1 MGEEAITEEEE
12 RLLALLES
20 SHTFPCVFT
29 FKLIYRSEAGVEER
43 LVKTISSAAGVEDA
57 VAPTQ
62 RRESAAGRFTS
73 LTLDL
78 PVEDAKDVLQLYRVI
93 REQEEV
99 VSYF

>member
-1 MGEEAITEEEE
+1 MDEESITEEEE

-20 SHTFPCVFT
+20 SHTFPCLFT

-43 LVKTISSAAGVEDA
+43 LVKTLSGAAGIEDS
-57 VAPTQ
+57 VDPTQ

-73 LTLDL
+73 ITLEL
-78 PVEDAKDVLQLYRVI
+78 PVDGGKDVLRLYRVI
-93 REQEEV
+93 REQDEV